1 MRDTEQLANSNG
13 GAGHLG
19 LAFVATQMIAAN
31 IWRLMLRIT
40 PAIILGWLACT
51 APASGQA
58 GDAAGLNFVGH
69 LNTAIKK
76 ATAATGDPRVAVQRL
91 CEDLGD
97 STLDLEAMMKTAS
110 AGASERM
117 DPSQHEA
124 YRTAFRRHLMKDCA
138 RNAADYLR
146 VTVELAGVRSLPAG
160 EKIIGT
166 RRQGA
171 EDGKIMMWKVRSKEA
186 GKLVVT
192 DVLVEGRSAML
203 ALREQAS
210 LAIERNPGDVSALID
225 SLEK

>member
-1 MRDTEQLANSNG
+1 
-13 GAGHLG
+13 
-19 LAFVATQMIAAN
+19 
-31 IWRLMLRIT
+31 MLRIA

-76 ATAATGDPRVAVQRL
+76 AAGATGDLRVAAQRL

-110 AGASERM
+110 ADAWDSM
-117 DPSQHEA
+117 DPTQRDA

-146 VTVELAGVRSLPAG
+146 ATVELAGVRSLPAG
-160 EKIIGT
+160 EKIIGA

-171 EDGKIMMWKVRSKEA
+171 EDGKIMMWKVRPKPKEA
-186 GKLVVT
+186 GKEPGKLMVT

-203 ALREQAS
+203 ALREQAT
-210 LAIERNPGDVSALID
+210 LANERNPGDVSALID
-225 SLEK
+225 ALER